1 MIAGIASLVF
11 IPLLSIAMVHMLWAF
26 GSTYPVRDEKTL
38 ARTVAGFKGI
48 EKMPPRPVSFLV
60 SLLTLGTGIWALAL
74 TDPGPSP
81 ILTLGGALLTLVFL
95 GRGIAGYTKKWR
107 QMTPEEPFASMDRK
121 IYSPLC
127 LFIGTGFA
135 VLTLLRLFS
144 GGAG

>member
-38 ARTVAGFKGI
+38 ARTVAGFKDI
-48 EKMPPRPVSFLV
+48 EKMPPRPVSFFV
-60 SLLTLGTGIWALAL
+60 SLLALGTGIWALAL
-74 TDPGPSP
+74 TDPAPSP
-81 ILTLGGALLTLVFL
+81 ILTLGGVLLTLVFL
-95 GRGIAGYTKKWR
+95 GRGIAGYTEKWR

-135 VLTLLRLFS
+135 VLTLLRLFG